1 MIKHLVLSG
10 GLYYGLHEL
19 GALHCLIKNDYLSI
33 DNIEK
38 IYGSSVGAVIG
49 ALLCLKLDWDIIFNY
64 FINRP
69 WNNIMSFDT
78 NRFIDLY
85 SEKGLFGEDLYH
97 EVFDILLKYKNI
109 SPNITLKEFYEFS
122 NIELN
127 MFSLELNS
135 FTFKRISYKTHPDME
150 LITALHCTSAF
161 PILFQP
167 GKYINKYYVDGGLMN
182 NYPLSFCVE
191 DVKDKNEILG
201 IYLNTYE
208 KKEFEYDVN
217 IVKYCHYLISNLIK
231 LTRKKEKMTIKNQL
245 IIPRKQS
252 TIRHGLSSIE
262 SKETRE
268 NYINEGRKY
277 AKLFLAY
284 KRNQKLKSFT

>member
-1 MIKHLVLSG
+1 MIKHLVISG

-19 GALHCLIKNDYLSI
+19 GALHCLIQNKYLSI
-33 DNIEK
+33 NNVEK

-49 ALLCLKLDWDIIFNY
+49 ALLCLKLDWDILFNY

-69 WNNIMSFDT
+69 WNKLFTFET
-78 NRFIDLY
+78 NKFINLY
-85 SEKGLFGEDLYH
+85 TEKGLFGEEIYH
-97 EVFDILLKYKNI
+97 EVFNILLKYKNL
-109 SPNITLKEFYEFS
+109 SPDITLKEFYDFS

-135 FTFKRISYKTHPDME
+135 FTVTKISYKTYPNMK
-150 LITALHCTSAF
+150 LVTALHCTSAF

-167 GKYINKYYVDGGLMN
+167 GCYMNKYYVDGGLMN
-182 NYPLSFCVE
+182 NYPMNFCIE
-191 DVKDKNEILG
+191 DGSNKNEILG

-208 KKEFEYDVN
+208 KHEFNFDMN
-217 IVKYCHYLISNLIK
+217 IFKYGHYLISSLIR
-231 LTRKKEKMTIKNQL
+231 LTRKKNKNKIKHEL
-245 IIPRKQS
+245 IIPRKSS
-252 TIRHGLSSIE
+252 TIHNGLSSIE

-268 NYINEGRKY
+268 TFINEGRKY

-284 KRNQKLKSFT
+284 KNKTNLKSFT